1 MTTKRFTFPRVLSAS
16 ALAAAVAFA
25 PYHSLA
31 FANTDIERQTNKNTA
46 TETADHVN
54 DDAPILLPGD
64 FFYFVKAM
72 IENIELALTF
82 DDAEKAKRLAEFA
95 EERLAEAK
103 ALLEQG
109 EIEQAKEVLTNALK
123 QQEAAWDVYE
133 ETKQTDEQNGETA
146 KTDVEALRQQ
156 LEEKFSRNIMALQTA
171 LEQVKNPHAKEVL
184 ARNIDKAK
192 QKLEAKIEKRLA
204 KQAQRSGE
212 VEETD
217 NKTTTP
223 ADETEESKNESAPS
237 APESTETEK
246 PAPVSAPAED
256 ETAVQQNEQTN
267 TSTKIETNSSP
278 TQAVKVETK
287 GNVRQEAA
295 ASAKTNGQKH
305 QAAAVVNKQAE
316 ARVLVSHS
324 QQLKQAA
331 EPQVKA
337 GHPAVHGKRNKQE
350 KNRK

>member
-16 ALAAAVAFA
+16 ALAATVALA

-31 FANTDIERQTNKNTA
+31 FASTDIEGQTNKNTM
-46 TETADHVN
+46 TETTVNAN
-54 DDAPILLPGD
+54 DDAPTLLPGD
-64 FFYFVKAM
+64 FFYFVKTM
-72 IENIELALTF
+72 IEKIELALTF

-109 EIEQAKEVLTNALK
+109 EIEQAKEVLANALK

-133 ETKQTDEQNGETA
+133 GTKQADEQNGERA
-146 KTDVEALRQQ
+146 ETDVEALRQQ
-156 LEEKFSRNIMALQTA
+156 LEEKFSQNIIALQTA
-171 LEQVKNPHAKEVL
+171 LEQVKNPRAKEVL

-223 ADETEESKNESAPS
+223 TDETEESKNESAPS

-246 PAPVSAPAED
+246 PAPISAPAED
-256 ETAVQQNEQTN
+256 KAAIQQNEQTN
-267 TSTKIETNSSP
+267 TGIKAETKSSS
-278 TQAVKVETK
+278 TQAIKVETK
-287 GNVRQEAA
+287 GNAHRNAA
-295 ASAKTNGQKH
+295 ASAKANGQKH
-305 QAAAVVNKQAE
+305 QAATAVNKQAE
-316 ARVLVSHS
+316 ARVSVSHS

-331 EPQVKA
+331 APQVKA
-337 GHPAVHGKRNKQE
+337 DHPAVHGKRNKQE